1 MTVNLIEKHYLPAAI
16 EALNAFPIQLE
27 DIQSICHS
35 ENVTFRI
42 IPRDSQTHY
51 ALRLHRPGYNS
62 LTELNSERQWT
73 RALKEAGLAVP
84 ESLTTFKG
92 HHFYP
97 VDIHATGERRL
108 SGMTTWLEGIPLNE
122 YLSGCTELKARERIY
137 WQIGVMLAK
146 SHNQSTNWNEPP
158 GFQRRRLD
166 AEDLVGEDPH
176 WGRFWEHAALTP
188 SESKLL
194 QRARQTVHIALD
206 RHGMEP
212 STFSIIHADL
222 NPDNVVY
229 ENGNLAM
236 IDFDDT
242 AYGWHMYDIASS
254 LFNERNDSDF
264 ASLRD
269 SFLDGYLEHR
279 LLEEKEARTLDLFLM
294 IRGLALI
301 GWLHQ
306 RPEHDDPHFFRELKD
321 TTCAACEKLMG
332 DPIHF

>member
-1 MTVNLIEKHYLPAAI
+1 MTDKLIEKRYLPAAL

-27 DIQSICHS
+27 DIQTICHS

-84 ESLTTFKG
+84 ESLTTIKG

-108 SGMTTWLEGIPLNE
+108 SGMTTWLEGTPLNE

-194 QRARQTVHIALD
+194 QRARQKVHIALD

-212 STFSIIHADL
+212 STFSLIHADL
-222 NPDNVVY
+222 NPDNIVY
-229 ENGNLAM
+229 ENGKLAM

-242 AYGWHMYDIASS
+242 AYGWHMYDIATA
-254 LFNERNDSDF
+254 LFGEKNHPDF
-264 ASLRD
+264 ASLCA
-269 SFLDGYLEHR
+269 SLLDGYQKHR
-279 LLEEKEARTLDLFLM
+279 PLGEREVRTLDLFLL

-301 GWLHQ
+301 GWFHL
-306 RPEHDDPHFFRELKD
+306 RPEHDEPQYFRELKD
-321 TTCAACEKLMG
+321 AICAECEE
-332 DPIHF
+332 FC

>member
-1 MTVNLIEKHYLPAAI
+1 VIDSLIKKRYLAAAL
-16 EALNAFPIQLE
+16 EALKAFPIQLE
-27 DIQSICHS
+27 DIQTICHS

-62 LTELNSERQWT
+62 LAELNSERQWT

-84 ESLTTFKG
+84 ESLTTTKG

-97 VDIHATGERRL
+97 VNIHATGERRL
-108 SGMTTWLEGIPLNE
+108 SGMTTWLAGIPLNE
-122 YLSGCTELKARERIY
+122 YLPGCRELKVREQIY
-137 WQIGVMLAK
+137 RQVGAMVAK
-146 SHNQSTNWNEPP
+146 THNQSTSWKEPP
-158 GFQRRRLD
+158 GFQRRTLD
-166 AEDLVGEDPH
+166 AEGLVGEDPH
-176 WGRFWEHAALTP
+176 WGRFWEHAGLTRP
-188 SESKLL
+188 ESRLL
-194 QRARQTVHIALD
+194 QRTRQQVHIALS
-206 RHGMEP
+206 RHGMDP

-254 LFNERNDSDF
+254 LFNERNHSDF

-269 SFLDGYLEHR
+269 SFLDGYQEHR
-279 LLEEKEARTLDLFLM
+279 PLGKREVRALDLFLL

-306 RPEHDDPHFFRELKD
+306 RPEHDDPQYFSGLKD
-321 TTCAACEKLMG
+321 ATCAECEK
-332 DPIHF
+332 FS

>member
-1 MTVNLIEKHYLPAAI
+1 MRSVTDSLIETRYLPAAL
-16 EALNAFPIQLE
+16 EALKAFPIQLE
-27 DIQSICHS
+27 DIQTIGHS

-42 IPRDSQTHY
+42 IPRDNQTHY

-62 LTELNSERQWT
+62 LAELNSERQWT

-122 YLSGCTELKARERIY
+122 YLPGCTELKKRERIY
-137 WQIGVMLAK
+137 WKIGAMLAK

-158 GFQRRRLD
+158 GFQRRSLD
-166 AEDLVGEDPH
+166 AQSLVGEDPH

-188 SESKLL
+188 SERKLL
-194 QRARQTVHIALD
+194 RRARQKVHVALG
-206 RHGMEP
+206 RYGMEP
-212 STFSIIHADL
+212 STFSLIHADL
-222 NPDNVVY
+222 NPDNIVI
-229 ENGNLAM
+229 ENGSLAM

-242 AYGWHMYDIASS
+242 AYGWHMYDIATA
-254 LFNERNDSDF
+254 LFEERNHPDF
-264 ASLRD
+264 VSLNASL
-269 SFLDGYLEHR
+269 LDGYQRHR
-279 LLEEKEARTLDLFLM
+279 PLGERDVRKLDLFLL

-306 RPEHDDPHFFRELKD
+306 RPEHDEPQYFRELKD
-321 TTCAACEKLMG
+321 AICAECEE
-332 DPIHF
+332 FC